1 MGPCFDSVTGR
12 KAGGNETGDDSM
24 HDLSTRALQIRR
36 QKSATSAALLTAVL
50 FLSPFSLADALGA
63 PKTTDES
70 ALAIVAPKLHSQVA
84 HDIAIE
90 LVKPGNE
97 GLELSARLSE
107 SGGLIER
114 DISWLLRDA
123 QGVVVYDKT
132 TELAQVSLPPGD
144 YSVEAR
150 YGSASFSQSLTLL
163 EANRLMVSFVLEV
176 GGIRVLPR
184 VQGLGLTAAQ
194 TESLVYALSGADK
207 GKLITISKVPGEIL
221 RVKSGDYRIESRFA
235 TGNAVAVADVHVS
248 AGLMSAVEIDHAAG
262 LARLSYVGAPDAH
275 VSWLVAN
282 AHGEQLPAIDG
293 LSASLVL
300 KPGAYT
306 AKARIGTELLTASFD
321 IIAGQERDILLGN

>member
-1 MGPCFDSVTGR
+1 
-12 KAGGNETGDDSM
+12 M

-36 QKSATSAALLTAVL
+36 QKSATSAALLTAAL
-50 FLSPFSLADALGA
+50 FLSPFALADALSA

-70 ALAIVAPKLHSQVA
+70 AVAVIAPKFQTKVA

-114 DISWLLRDA
+114 DISWTLRDA
-123 QGVVVYDKT
+123 QGGIVYDKN
-132 TELAQVSLPPGD
+132 TELAQVSVPPGD

-194 TESLVYALSGADK
+194 TQSLVYALSGADK

-235 TGNAVAVADVHVS
+235 MGNAVVVVDVHVNS
-248 AGLMSAVEIDHAAG
+248 GLMSAVEIDHAAG

-275 VSWLVAN
+275 VSWLVTDD
-282 AHGEQLPAIDG
+282 HGEQLPAIDG

-306 AKARIGTELLTASFD
+306 AKAQIGTELLTASFD
-321 IIAGQERDILLGN
+321 IAVGQERDILLGN

>member
-1 MGPCFDSVTGR
+1 
-12 KAGGNETGDDSM
+12 M

-50 FLSPFSLADALGA
+50 FLSPFAFADALGA
-63 PKTTDES
+63 PKATEES
-70 ALAIVAPKLHSQVA
+70 AVAVIAPKFQTRVA

-90 LVKPGNE
+90 IVKPGNE

-114 DISWLLRDA
+114 DIFWTLRDA
-123 QGVVVYDKT
+123 QGVVVYDKN
-132 TELAQVSLPPGD
+132 TELAQVALPPGD
-144 YSVEAR
+144 YSIEAR

-184 VQGLGLTAAQ
+184 LQNLGLTSAQ
-194 TESLVYALSGADK
+194 TQSLIYALSGADK
-207 GKLITISKVPGEIL
+207 GKLITISNIPGEIL

-235 TGNAVAVADVHVS
+235 TGNAVAVADVHVNS
-248 AGLMSAVEIDHAAG
+248 GMMSAVEIDHAAG
-262 LARLSYVGAPDAH
+262 LARLSYVGAPDAA
-275 VSWLVAN
+275 VSWLVTN
-282 AHGEQLPAIDG
+282 DQGEQLPAIDG
-293 LSASLVL
+293 LSASVVL

-306 AKARIGTELLTASFD
+306 AKAQIGTELLSARFD
-321 IIAGQERDILLGN
+321 IAAGQERDILLGN